1 MVAEAVKVI
10 VRCRP
15 MNSREKDLKSKVRQ
29 NSIFIYFKTLTH
41 NLNLFFQPCVFMEQ
55 KMSQCSTVNV
65 KDPAAQPKTFTFDG
79 TYYTDSTTEQI
90 YNEIAYP
97 LVEVCTLN
105 N

>member
-41 NLNLFFQPCVFMEQ
+41 NLISWVSHKKSYLVCVELTNFRIFKQPIPIFFS
-55 KMSQCSTVNV
+55 KY
-65 KDPAAQPKTFTFDG
+65 KTETANRG
-79 TYYTDSTTEQI
+79 QRQLLE
-90 YNEIAYP
+90 NK
-97 LVEVCTLN
+97 
-105 N
+105 